1 MSSTPFLSLPNTP
14 IHEADVVILPVP
26 LEQTVSYQEGTQH
39 APEEILKATDQLEF
53 YEEDMG
59 WSPMK
64 FMKICVLDP
73 IEPLKGEI
81 PAQFHTRLEKETAQL
96 PENNLLIALGGEHA
110 ITPAL
115 VKARMPTGGH
125 VVQIDAHAD
134 LRPHYDGSE
143 YSHACPMY
151 RIVEQGYS
159 LTMIGI
165 RSFFETEMDYIVQK
179 NITLF
184 RDRMLQKSDHWQQ
197 LLEHLS
203 TLQGPLWLTIDMD
216 GFDPGYVPGVG
227 TPQPGGLNWY
237 QALEII
243 ETLFFN
249 QQSELR
255 GMDIV
260 ELIPDS
266 TQVSEMTAAKLMQKA
281 ISFWGKAHQFDH
293 RPENGSQIQI
303 EYD

>member
-1 MSSTPFLSLPNTP
+1 MSSTPFQLLPNAP
-14 IHEADVVILPVP
+14 ENEANILILPVP
-26 LEQTVSYQEGTQH
+26 LEQTVSYKKGTCY

-64 FMKICVLDP
+64 FMNVCVLDA
-73 IEPLKGEI
+73 IEPIKHEMQ
-81 PAQFHTRLEKETAQL
+81 AVFHARLEKITAQL
-96 PENNLLIALGGEHA
+96 PENNLLIALGGEHS

-125 VVQIDAHAD
+125 VIQLDAHAD
-134 LRPHYDGSE
+134 LRPSYEGSE

-151 RIVEQGYS
+151 RISEQGYT

-165 RSFFETEMDYIVQK
+165 RSMFETEMDYITQK

-184 RDRMLQKSDHWQQ
+184 RDRILRKPEYWQQ
-197 LLEHLS
+197 LLEHLK
-203 TLQGPLWLTIDMD
+203 TLEGPIWLTIDMD

-237 QALEII
+237 QALEIL
-243 ETLFFN
+243 ETIFFN
-249 QQSELR
+249 LNITLR

-260 ELIPDS
+260 ELIPDV

-281 ISFWGKAHQFDH
+281 ISFWGKAHKFDLKTQ
-293 RPENGSQIQI
+293 NGSQTQI
-303 EYD
+303 ECD